1 MSLLKKKY
9 QPLIGLDISS
19 VATKLVELSRSGDHY
34 RLEHFA
40 IHALP
45 PSAMAENA
53 ISDVDQV
60 VESIRAAYKQARTKT
75 HDVAVAVS
83 SSHVITKTI
92 TMPSGL
98 KDDELAYQIE
108 VEAEHYIPYPLDEVN
123 MDYVVLGPSLDNPNQ
138 DDIVL
143 TACRKEIVDDY
154 VAVIEAAGLSPVVI
168 DVDANAVARAYVESS
183 KSRARQTQDRT
194 VAIIDFGA
202 TTTHINVL
210 HNNHSVYTRDHSFGG
225 KRLTEEI
232 QRRYGLSYD
241 EAGLAK
247 KVGGL
252 PENYQSEILLPF
264 VDAMSQEAARGLQF
278 FYSASPYNSIDEVLV
293 AGGCAMIQGIDK
305 VIADRIGVTTEIFN
319 PFSAMSLAK
328 RVNPERINKDST
340 TMVVACGLAMRRQ
353 KK

>member
-1 MSLLKKKY
+1 LSLFKKKY
-9 QPLIGLDISS
+9 QPLIGIDISS
-19 VATKLVELSRSGDHY
+19 VATKFVELSHSGDHY
-34 RLEHFA
+34 RVEHFA
-40 IHALP
+40 VHALP
-45 PSAMAENA
+45 PNAMTENA
-53 ISDVDQV
+53 ISDVDKV
-60 VESIRAAYKQARTKT
+60 VQSIRAVYKQSRSKNR
-75 HDVAVAVS
+75 DVAVAVS
-83 SSHVITKTI
+83 ASHVISKTI

-98 KDDELAYQIE
+98 KEEELSYQVEI
-108 VEAEHYIPYPLDEVN
+108 EAEHYIPYPLDEVN
-123 MDYVVLGPSLDNPNQ
+123 MDFVVLGPSLDNPKE
-138 DDIVL
+138 DDIVI

-154 VAVIEAAGLSPVVI
+154 VAVIEAAGLSPAII
-168 DVDANAVARAYVESS
+168 DVDANAVARAFVESS
-183 KSRARQTQDRT
+183 QSRARQNQDKT

-202 TTTHINVL
+202 TTTHVNVL

-278 FYSASPYNSIDEVLV
+278 FYSASPYNSIDEVLI
-293 AGGCAMIQGIDK
+293 AGGCAMIQGVDK
-305 VIADRIGVTTEIFN
+305 VIADRIGVATEIFN
-319 PFSAMSLAK
+319 PFSSMSLAK
-328 RVNPERINKDST
+328 RINPEMINKDATST
-340 TMVVACGLAMRRQ
+340 VVACGLAMRRY